1 MIPGEVFIDDGDIT
15 LNAGRKTETL
25 RVANTGDRPVQVGSH
40 THFFE
45 VNKELKFDRE
55 KAYGFRLNI
64 PAGTALRFEPG
75 EAREVEV
82 VELGGKKT
90 VYGMNAFV
98 NGKVSSKRSSAL
110 SKAKKAGYQS

>member
-45 VNKELKFDRE
+45 VNKE